1 MDWVRFTVSEQ
12 SQSPRAPG
20 QSGDRLAT
28 LQLPK
33 PRNPMSWA
41 MGSGHLATCPIQAK
55 RTCTYRRTVPEY
67 CYVGTRMPRFTQVHV
82 LTWLCPTAGTS
93 PISYVPVHSVMPQT
107 GGQRAFRQVHPGPL
121 RFHPPTPKLPERPLI
136 AAYCKMPGP
145 EEGRGADTWSHTVFF
160 TVTKVPFLAL
170 AHGHALVPGAGSS
183 STVRQQHQQQ
193 QARTHASKQQSAGSS
208 PHRARAR

>member
-55 RTCTYRRTVPEY
+55 REHARTGVPYQSTATWVPGCHGSHEY
-67 CYVGTRMPRFTQVHV
+67 MYQFCWFAPSTR
-82 LTWLCPTAGTS
+82 
-93 PISYVPVHSVMPQT
+93 YVPVPSVMPQT
-107 GGQRAFRQVHPGPL
+107 GGQRAFRQVHPGPS

-145 EEGRGADTWSHTVFF
+145 KEGRGADTWSHTVFF

-170 AHGHALVPGAGSS
+170 AHGPSMPLSLESG
-183 STVRQQHQQQ
+183 Q
-193 QARTHASKQQSAGSS
+193 
-208 PHRARAR
+208 